1 MDKNFNLK
9 KKENFVNEND
19 ENETITVKIDVLA
32 NHMLDKAIV
41 DQIEQQLFNINLTI
55 DGYAIAEDEKALKK
69 ALKEEAL
76 AEKARLKAEKEAEK
90 ERLKEEA
97 LTALTVYKPKK
108 AKTKKVVLRYKGKEI
123 G

>member
-9 KKENFVNEND
+9 KKENFINEND

-69 ALKEEAL
+69 QAKEEAL
-76 AEKARLKAEKEAEK
+76 AEKARVKAEKEAQKVVKIEQ
-90 ERLKEEA
+90 EA
-97 LTALTVYKPKK
+97 LKLNKVK
-108 AKTKKVVLRYKGKEI
+108 AKKVILRYKGKEI